1 MTIEEKIFVRAVADF
16 GKLAGYGFVHSASGL
31 VYEKE
36 FMHGDF
42 KAVVVVDDAG
52 KVSGEVY
59 ETDSDDIYFPLRVE
73 SMETGFVGEVRS
85 AYERILLDI
94 RAHCFNMNCF
104 VYSQA
109 NRLTREIFVRYGD
122 SPEFPWDK
130 FNRHGVFRDP
140 DSRKWY
146 ALILSIDRSRLDK
159 KLSGG
164 VEVVNIKADADKIPE
179 LLKLDGFYPAYHMNK
194 KSWISIVLDGT
205 VSDEVLLALVAESH
219 AFAAAKKS
227 KHKK

>member
-1 MTIEEKIFVRAVADF
+1 MRAVADF
-16 GKLAGYGFVHSASGL
+16 GKLIDYGFIRSAAGL

-42 KAVVVVDDAG
+42 KAAVAVDEAG

-73 SMETGFVGEVRS
+73 SMEAGFVGEVRA
-85 AYERILLDI
+85 AYEQILLDI

-104 VYSQA
+104 VHLQA

-130 FNRHGVFRDP
+130 FNRHGVFRNP
-140 DSRKWY
+140 GSRKWY

-179 LLKLDGFYPAYHMNK
+179 LLELDGFYPAYHMNK
-194 KSWISIVLDGT
+194 KNWISIVLDGT
-205 VSDEVLLALVAESH
+205 VPDEVLFALVEESH
-219 AFAAAKKS
+219 AFAAGKKAN
-227 KHKK
+227 HKK